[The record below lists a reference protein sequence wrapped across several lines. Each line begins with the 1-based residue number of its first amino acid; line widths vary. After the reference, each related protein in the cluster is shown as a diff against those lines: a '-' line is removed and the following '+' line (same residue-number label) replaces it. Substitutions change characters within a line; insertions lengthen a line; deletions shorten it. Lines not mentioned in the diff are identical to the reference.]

1 METKVFLV
9 MTTQDLLSAVGSA
22 RAFPPLCFKLWT
34 GFFLLLLGG
43 TQREQRPK
51 KKKKKKIYSHNYSCI
66 TYSSVNYI
74 YHIYIITLVLIY
86 LLTGHLLF
94 LKAYLFKKN
103 ILETLLDSHFTLL
116 HCPFSGFTNFLNL

>member
-51 KKKKKKIYSHNYSCI
+51 KKKKKKKIYSHNYSCI
-66 TYSSVNYI
+66 TYSSVNYF
-74 YHIYIITLVLIY
+74 II
-86 LLTGHLLF
+86 F
-94 LKAYLFKKN
+94 
-103 ILETLLDSHFTLL
+103 IL
-116 HCPFSGFTNFLNL
+116 